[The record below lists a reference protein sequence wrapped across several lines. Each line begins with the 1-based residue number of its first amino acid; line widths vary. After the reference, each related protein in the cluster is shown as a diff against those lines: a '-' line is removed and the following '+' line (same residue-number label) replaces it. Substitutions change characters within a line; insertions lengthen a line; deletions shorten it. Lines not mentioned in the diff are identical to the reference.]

1 MNPEENA
8 SLTQSRSL
16 WSSLQLSNLQVW
28 IQAAGR
34 SLSQIGAGL
43 IYFYIP
49 LVFVNQVG
57 LSAASVGFSLGLSS
71 LTGVLGHLLGGIL
84 ADSPRFGRKTTLSL
98 SATLSVAVSLLLA
111 VTQTL
116 PMLTIACLLLGISI
130 GFYWT
135 AADAAVM
142 DVTTLEERHQAF
154 AVMSVAENLGN
165 GIGILGGGL
174 LLALVHQNH
183 LALFVGCSCFFLAF
197 LGLTQFA
204 IPETR
209 SPNSTHENTTTGIL
223 TALRDRLLIT
233 FVLANV
239 LFTTYIAIVTSTIP
253 LYFTNFVAGIGGGPG
268 ASVTSTAN
276 LFTWCYIGI
285 GAILQLPIARL
296 FTHFQRVRVLMIA
309 MLIWAVGFALVWVTG
324 TVTTAQLIWG
334 VGALCML
341 SIASVTYKPFASAIV
356 SELAPESLRGSY
368 IAISSQCWA
377 IGYFIGP
384 IIGGWAMDQ
393 SALIADRFW
402 LGAAATTAIGLLVLQ
417 VFQTLHLEDSSLLS
431 KEPSQQ
437 QRQQNQHRN
446 NQH

>member
-1 MNPEENA
+1 
-8 SLTQSRSL
+8 
-16 WSSLQLSNLQVW
+16 
-28 IQAAGR
+28 
-34 SLSQIGAGL
+34 L

-57 LSAASVGFSLGLSS
+57 LSATSVGFSLGLSS
-71 LTGVLGHLLGGIL
+71 LTGILGHLLGGIL
-84 ADSPRFGRKTTLSL
+84 ADSPRFGRKITLSL
-98 SATLSVAVSLLLA
+98 SAILSVAVSLLLGM
-111 VTQTL
+111 TQTL

-142 DVTTLEERHQAF
+142 DVTTVEERHQAF

-174 LLALVHQNH
+174 LLTLVHQNH
-183 LALFVGCSCFFLAF
+183 LALFIGCSGFFLVF
-197 LGLTQFA
+197 LAVTQFA
-204 IPETR
+204 MPETR
-209 SPNSTHENTTTGIL
+209 STHSTHENTTTGIL

-253 LYFTNFVAGIGGGPG
+253 LYFTNFVSGIGGGSG

-276 LFTWCYIGI
+276 LFTWCYIGV
-285 GAILQLPIARL
+285 GAVLQLPIAQL
-296 FTHFQRVRVLMIA
+296 FTHYPRVRVLMIA
-309 MLIWAVGFALVWVTG
+309 LLVWAVGFFLVWVTG
-324 TVTTAQLIWG
+324 TVETAQLLWG
-334 VGALCML
+334 IVALCIL
-341 SIASVTYKPFASAIV
+341 AIASVTYKPFASAIV

-393 SALIADRFW
+393 SAAIADHFW
-402 LGAAATTAIGLLVLQ
+402 LGTATTTVVGLLVLQ
-417 VFQTLHLEDSSLLS
+417 VFQTLLLAQERS
-431 KEPSQQ
+431 PQDA
-437 QRQQNQHRN
+437 
-446 NQH
+446 

>member
-1 MNPEENA
+1 MNSEENA
-8 SLTQSRSL
+8 SLAPSNPL
-16 WSSLQLSNLQVW
+16 WSALQLSNSQVW

-34 SLSQIGAGL
+34 SLSQIGSGL

-57 LSAASVGFSLGLSS
+57 LSATSVGFSLGLSS
-71 LTGVLGHLLGGIL
+71 LTGVLGHIVGGIL
-84 ADSPRFGRKTTLSL
+84 ADSPRFGRKTTLSF
-98 SATLSVAVSLLLA
+98 SAALGIAVSLLLA

-116 PMLTIACLLLGISI
+116 PVLTVACLLLGISI

-142 DVTTLEERHQAF
+142 DVTPMAERHQAF

-174 LLALVHQNH
+174 LLTLVRQNH
-183 LALFVGCSCFFLAF
+183 LALFIGCSFFFLAF
-197 LGLTQFA
+197 LGLTQLA

-209 SPNSTHENTTTGIL
+209 SPSATHENTTTGIL
-223 TALRDRLLIT
+223 TALRDKLLIT

-253 LYFTNFVAGIGGGPG
+253 LYFTNFVTGIGGGPG
-268 ASVTSTAN
+268 ASVTNTAN

-285 GAILQLPIARL
+285 GAVLQLPIAQL
-296 FTHFQRVRVLMIA
+296 FTHYPRVRVLMMA
-309 MLIWAVGFALVWVTG
+309 MLVWAVGFVLVWVTG

-334 VGALCML
+334 IGALCIL
-341 SIASVTYKPFASAIV
+341 SIASATYKPFASAIV

-384 IIGGWAMDQ
+384 VIGGWAMDQ
-393 SALIADRFW
+393 PAVIADRFW
-402 LGAAATTAIGLLVLQ
+402 LGAAATTVIGFVVLQ
-417 VFQTLHLEDSSLLS
+417 VFQTLLLS
-431 KEPSQQ
+431 RDRSLQDA
-437 QRQQNQHRN
+437 
-446 NQH
+446 

>member
-1 MNPEENA
+1 MNSEENA
-8 SLTQSRSL
+8 SLTPLNSL
-16 WSSLQLSNLQVW
+16 LSSLQLSNPQVW

-57 LSAASVGFSLGLSS
+57 LSATSVGFSLGLSS
-71 LTGVLGHLLGGIL
+71 LTGVIGHLLGGIL
-84 ADSPRFGRKTTLSL
+84 ADSPRFGRKVTLSF
-98 SATLSVAVSLLLA
+98 SAALGVVVSLLLA
-111 VTQTL
+111 VTQIL
-116 PMLTIACLLLGISI
+116 PMLTLACLLLGISI

-142 DVTTLEERHQAF
+142 DVTSVAERHQAF

-197 LGLTQFA
+197 LGLVQLA

-209 SPNSTHENTTTGIL
+209 SQNSAHENMAQGIL
-223 TALRDRLLIT
+223 VALRDQLLIT

-253 LYFTNFVAGIGGGPG
+253 LYFTNFVTGIGAGPG

-285 GAILQLPIARL
+285 GALIQLPIAQL
-296 FTHFQRVRVLMIA
+296 FTHYSRVRVLMIA
-309 MLIWAVGFALVWVTG
+309 MLVWAVGFSLVWVTG

-334 VGALCML
+334 IAALCIM
-341 SIASVTYKPFASAIV
+341 SIASVAYKPFASAIV
-356 SELAPESLRGSY
+356 SELAPEALRGSY

-384 IIGGWAMDQ
+384 VIGGWAMDQ
-393 SALIADRFW
+393 SAVIADRFW
-402 LGAAATTAIGLLVLQ
+402 LGAAATTVIGLVVLQ
-417 VFQTLHLEDSSLLS
+417 VFQTLLTSRSLPLREES
-431 KEPSQQ
+431 
-437 QRQQNQHRN
+437 
-446 NQH
+446 

>member
-1 MNPEENA
+1 MNSEENA
-8 SLTQSRSL
+8 SLAQSNPL
-16 WSSLQLSNLQVW
+16 WSSLQLSNPQVW

-57 LSAASVGFSLGLSS
+57 LSATSVGFSLGLSS

-116 PMLTIACLLLGISI
+116 LMLTIACLLLGISI

-142 DVTTLEERHQAF
+142 DVTPLEERHQAF

-174 LLALVHQNH
+174 LLTLVHQNH
-183 LALFVGCSCFFLAF
+183 LTLFVGCSGFFLAF
-197 LGLTQFA
+197 LALTQFA

-209 SPNSTHENTTTGIL
+209 SANLTHENTTTGIL
-223 TALRDRLLIT
+223 TALQDKLLIT

-253 LYFTNFVAGIGGGPG
+253 LYFTNFVIGVGGGPG

-285 GAILQLPIARL
+285 GAVLQLPIAQL
-296 FTHFQRVRVLMIA
+296 FTHYSRVRVLMIA
-309 MLIWAVGFALVWVTG
+309 MLIWAVGFSLVWVTG
-324 TVTTAQLIWG
+324 TVTTDQLIWG
-334 VGALCML
+334 IGALCIL
-341 SIASVTYKPFASAIV
+341 SIASAAYKPFASAIV

-393 SALIADRFW
+393 SAVIADRFW
-402 LGAAATTAIGLLVLQ
+402 LGAAATTVLGFVVLQ
-417 VFQTLHLEDSSLLS
+417 VFQTLLSSRSLPLRDAS
-431 KEPSQQ
+431 
-437 QRQQNQHRN
+437 
-446 NQH
+446 

>member
-1 MNPEENA
+1 MNSEENA
-8 SLTQSRSL
+8 HLTQSNSL
-16 WSSLQLSNLQVW
+16 WSFLQLSNPQVL

-34 SLSQIGAGL
+34 SLSQVGAGL

-57 LSAASVGFSLGLSS
+57 FSATSVGFSLGLSS
-71 LTGVLGHLLGGIL
+71 LTGIVGHLLGGIL
-84 ADSPRFGRKTTLSL
+84 ADSPRFGRKITLSFSAGL
-98 SATLSVAVSLLLA
+98 SIAVSLLLA

-116 PMLTIACLLLGISI
+116 PVLTAACLLLGVSI

-142 DVTTLEERHQAF
+142 DVTRLEERHQAF

-174 LLALVHQNH
+174 LLTLVHQNH
-183 LALFVGCSCFFLAF
+183 LALFVGCSFFFLAF
-197 LGLTQFA
+197 LGLIQFA

-209 SPNSTHENTTTGIL
+209 LETSTHENTTKGIL
-223 TALRDRLLIT
+223 VALQDKLLIT

-253 LYFTNFVAGIGGGPG
+253 LYFTNFVAGIGSGPG

-285 GAILQLPIARL
+285 GAVLQIPIAQL
-296 FTHFQRVRVLMIA
+296 FTHYPRVRVLMIA
-309 MLIWAVGFALVWVTG
+309 MLIWAVGFVLVWITG
-324 TVTTAQLIWG
+324 TVTTAQLLWG
-334 VGALCML
+334 IGALCIL
-341 SIASVTYKPFASAIV
+341 SIASAAYKPFASAIV

-393 SALIADRFW
+393 SAAIADHFW
-402 LGAAATTAIGLLVLQ
+402 LGAAATTVVGLLVLQ
-417 VFQTLHLEDSSLLS
+417 VFQTLLSSRSLPLR
-431 KEPSQQ
+431 KA
-437 QRQQNQHRN
+437 
-446 NQH
+446 